1 MTDFTLIH
9 IYPALITLRE
19 VGSERPAFNAMGW
32 RVPTPACCY
41 QPGWVLVLCAPP
53 RHKDGQQGLA
63 GWHLTQHAA
72 PLPQLGGPR
81 GVAHVGTQGWVPSKW
96 HLRRCVVGHGW
107 WSSRLSCGHVRP
119 CCATLCHAVPR
130 RCTRPR
136 RAMPTRPGCGRA
148 AAVPPRQ
155 RALHTQ
161 HFKCFIW
168 GKCCR

>member
-1 MTDFTLIH
+1 MTDFTLIR

-19 VGSERPAFNAMGW
+19 VGSECPAFNATGW
-32 RVPTPACCY
+32 RAPTPACCY

-53 RHKDGQQGLA
+53 RHKDRQQGLA

-119 CCATLCHAVPR
+119 CCATLCHVAVPGHVVP
-130 RCTRPR
+130 CPP
-136 RAMPTRPGCGRA
+136 APA
-148 AAVPPRQ
+148 AAEQPLSHPGNTPCTHSTLNVLFGESAVVSRD
-155 RALHTQ
+155 
-161 HFKCFIW
+161 
-168 GKCCR
+168 